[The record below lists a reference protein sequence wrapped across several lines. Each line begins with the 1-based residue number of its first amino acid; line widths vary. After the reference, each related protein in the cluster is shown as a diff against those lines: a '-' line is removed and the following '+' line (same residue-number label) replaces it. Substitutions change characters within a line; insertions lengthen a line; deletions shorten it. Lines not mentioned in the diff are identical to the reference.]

1 MSRRLAPENF
11 VAEKLAWH
19 QRIASDP
26 KISLPAKAVAGFI
39 LHDLNPCEGGA
50 WRGQE
55 SMAASLGV
63 SPRQLRRLLE
73 ELQTA
78 DYLDV
83 EVRRGRGRTNICRAT
98 VPDDAAETPQNR
110 SPMTDQT
117 REKRSQATAQTPE
130 KRTSA
135 TQKPVTGDRQYLYD
149 PIKKIRAAED
159 RRPDGG
165 AATLARLIPFA
176 QTDIR
181 QAVVQ
186 IAGEGA
192 AVSYLDHARW
202 EPDERRI
209 LCTSPTAFAR
219 LKDLVGRPLAARG
232 VSIGLQPRRPQ
243 RLAA

>member
-1 MSRRLAPENF
+1 MTRRLDPENF

-26 KISLPAKAVAGFI
+26 KISLQAKAVAGLI

-55 SMAASLGV
+55 SMATSLGV

-73 ELQTA
+73 ELKTA
-78 DYLDV
+78 NYLEI
-83 EVRRGRGRTNICRAT
+83 EVRKGRGRTNICRAT
-98 VPDDAAETPQNR
+98 LPYEKAETPQSR
-110 SPMTDQT
+110 SSAVDQT
-117 REKRSQATAQTPE
+117 REKRPLVTAQTPE

-135 TQKPVTGDRQYLYD
+135 TRKPVTSDRQYLYE
-149 PIKKIRAAED
+149 PIKRFRAAEN
-159 RRPDGG
+159 RRPDGSAG
-165 AATLARLIPFA
+165 TPARLIPFA

-219 LKDLVGRPLAARG
+219 LKDLVGTPLAARG
-232 VSIGLQPRRPQ
+232 VSIALQPCKSRQ
-243 RLAA
+243 LAA

>member
-19 QRIASDP
+19 QRIANDP
-26 KISLPAKAVAGFI
+26 KISLQAKAVAGFI
-39 LHDLNPCEGGA
+39 LHDLNPSEGGA

-55 SMAASLGV
+55 SMATSLGV

-78 DYLDV
+78 HYLEV

-98 VPDDAAETPQNR
+98 LPNEAAEVPQNQ
-110 SPMTDQT
+110 SSATDQT
-117 REKRSQATAQTPE
+117 AERRSQATAQTPE
-130 KRTSA
+130 NRTSA
-135 TQKPVTGDRQYLYD
+135 TLKPVTGDRQSLYE
-149 PIKKIRAAED
+149 PFKRS
-159 RRPDGG
+159 G
-165 AATLARLIPFA
+165 AAGTPARVAPFA
-176 QTDIR
+176 HADIR

-209 LCTSPTAFAR
+209 LCTSQTAFAR
-219 LKDLVGRPLAARG
+219 LKDLVGRPLAAKG
-232 VSIGLQPRRPQ
+232 VSIALQPSGPRQ
-243 RLAA
+243 LAA

>member
-1 MSRRLAPENF
+1 MSRRLDPENF

-19 QRIASDP
+19 QRIASNP
-26 KISLPAKAVAGFI
+26 TISLPAKAVAGFI

-55 SMAASLGV
+55 SMATSLGV
-63 SPRQLRRLLE
+63 SPRQLRRLIE

-78 DYLDV
+78 DYLEV

-98 VPDDAAETPQNR
+98 LPGEAIEAPQNR
-110 SPMTDQT
+110 SSATAPTL
-117 REKRSQATAQTPE
+117 EKRSPATVQTPE
-130 KRTSA
+130 NRTFA
-135 TQKPVTGDRQYLYD
+135 TRKPVTCGRQYLYD
-149 PIKKIRAAED
+149 PIKRFRAAES

-165 AATLARLIPFA
+165 AGTLARLAPFA
-176 QTDIR
+176 QADIR

-202 EPDERRI
+202 EPDDRRI
-209 LCTSPTAFAR
+209 LCTSRTAFDR
-219 LKDLVGRPLAARG
+219 LKDLVGSPLAAKG
-232 VSIGLQPRRPQ
+232 VSIALQPCDPR

>member
-26 KISLPAKAVAGFI
+26 KISLQAKAVAGFI

-55 SMAASLGV
+55 SMATSLGV

-98 VPDDAAETPQNR
+98 VPDEAAEAPKNR
-110 SPMTDQT
+110 TSATDQT
-117 REKRSQATAQTPE
+117 RERRTPATAQTPE
-130 KRTSA
+130 NRTSA
-135 TQKPVTGDRQYLYD
+135 TRKPVTGDRQYLYE
-149 PIKKIRAAED
+149 PIKRFRAAEN

-165 AATLARLIPFA
+165 AGAPAQLTPFA
-176 QTDIR
+176 QTEIR
-181 QAVVQ
+181 KAVVQ
-186 IAGEGA
+186 IAGESA

-209 LCTSPTAFAR
+209 LCTSRTAFAR
-219 LKDLVGRPLAARG
+219 LKDLVGRSLATRG
-232 VSIGLQPRRPQ
+232 VSIALQACGPRH
-243 RLAA
+243 LAA

>member
-1 MSRRLAPENF
+1 MTRRLDPENF
-11 VAEKLAWH
+11 IAEKLAWH

-26 KISLPAKAVAGFI
+26 TISLQAKAVAGFI

-55 SMAASLGV
+55 SMSASLGV

-73 ELQTA
+73 ELKTA
-78 DYLDV
+78 NYLEI
-83 EVRRGRGRTNICRAT
+83 EVRKGRGRTNICRAT
-98 VPDDAAETPQNR
+98 IPDETASSPQNR
-110 SPMTDQT
+110 SSATDQT
-117 REKRSQATAQTPE
+117 REKRPQATAETPE
-130 KRTSA
+130 NRTSA
-135 TQKPVTGDRQYLYD
+135 TRKPVTGDRQYLYE
-149 PIKKIRAAED
+149 PIKRFRAAES

-165 AATLARLIPFA
+165 AATPARLIPFA

-219 LKDLVGRPLAARG
+219 LKDLVGQPLAARG
-232 VSIGLQPRRPQ
+232 VSIGLQPRGPQ
-243 RLAA
+243 QLAA

>member
-26 KISLPAKAVAGFI
+26 KISLQAKAVAGFI
-39 LHDLNPCEGGA
+39 LHDLNPSEGGA

-55 SMAASLGV
+55 SMASSLGV

-78 DYLDV
+78 DYLEV
-83 EVRRGRGRTNICRAT
+83 EVRRGRGRTNICRAII
-98 VPDDAAETPQNR
+98 PGEAAETPKNR
-110 SPMTDQT
+110 SSATDQT
-117 REKRSQATAQTPE
+117 REKRSQATAQPSE
-130 KRTSA
+130 NRTSA
-135 TQKPVTGDRQYLYD
+135 TRKPVTGDRQYLYE
-149 PIKKIRAAED
+149 PIKRFRAAES
-159 RRPDGG
+159 RRPDSG
-165 AATLARLIPFA
+165 ATTPAQLIPFA
-176 QTDIR
+176 QADIR

-186 IAGEGA
+186 IAGEDA
-192 AVSYLDHARW
+192 AVSYLDRARW

-219 LKDLVGRPLAARG
+219 LKDRVGEPLAARG
-232 VSIGLQPRRPQ
+232 VSIALQPCGTRQ
-243 RLAA
+243 LAA

>member
-26 KISLPAKAVAGFI
+26 KISLQAKAVAGFI

-55 SMAASLGV
+55 SMATSLGV

-73 ELQTA
+73 ELRTA
-78 DYLDV
+78 DYLEV

-98 VPDDAAETPQNR
+98 VPDEAAEAPQNR
-110 SPMTDQT
+110 TSATDQT
-117 REKRSQATAQTPE
+117 REKRTQATAQTPE
-130 KRTSA
+130 NRTSA
-135 TQKPVTGDRQYLYD
+135 TRKPVTGDRQYLYE
-149 PIKKIRAAED
+149 PIKRFRDAGN

-165 AATLARLIPFA
+165 AGTPAQLIPFA
-176 QTDIR
+176 QTEIR
-181 QAVVQ
+181 KAVVQ

-202 EPDERRI
+202 EPDEQRI

-219 LKDLVGRPLAARG
+219 LKDLVGRPLAAIG
-232 VSIGLQPRRPQ
+232 VSIELQSCEPR

>member
-1 MSRRLAPENF
+1 MTRRLDPENF

-26 KISLPAKAVAGFI
+26 NISLQAKAVAGFI

-78 DYLDV
+78 DYLEV
-83 EVRRGRGRTNICRAT
+83 EVRKGRGRTNICRAT
-98 VPDDAAETPQNR
+98 LPNEAAEAPQNR
-110 SPMTDQT
+110 TSATDQT
-117 REKRSQATAQTPE
+117 REKRPRATAQRP
-130 KRTSA
+130 KNRTSA
-135 TQKPVTGDRQYLYD
+135 TRKPVTGDRQYLYE
-149 PIKKIRAAED
+149 PIKRFPAAES
-159 RRPDGG
+159 RRSDGG
-165 AATLARLIPFA
+165 TGTPARLIPFA
-176 QTDIR
+176 QSEIR

-192 AVSYLDHARW
+192 ALSYLDHAKW

-232 VSIGLQPRRPQ
+232 VSISFQPCGARQ
-243 RLAA
+243 LAA

>member
-1 MSRRLAPENF
+1 MSRHLAPKNF

-26 KISLPAKAVAGFI
+26 KISLQAKAVAGFI

-50 WRGQE
+50 WRGQD
-55 SMAASLGV
+55 SMATSLGV
-63 SPRQLRRLLE
+63 SPRQLRRLLD

-78 DYLDV
+78 GYLEV

-98 VPDDAAETPQNR
+98 LPGEAAKASQNR
-110 SPMTDQT
+110 SSATDQS
-117 REKRSQATAQTPE
+117 REKRSQATVQAP
-130 KRTSA
+130 KNRTSA
-135 TQKPVTGDRQYLYD
+135 TRKPVTGDRQYLYE
-149 PIKKIRAAED
+149 PIKRFRATES

-165 AATLARLIPFA
+165 VGTPARLIPFA
-176 QTDIR
+176 QADIR

-186 IAGEGA
+186 IAGEDA

-219 LKDLVGRPLAARG
+219 LKDRVGGPLAARG
-232 VSIGLQPRRPQ
+232 VSIALQPFSPQ
-243 RLAA
+243 QLAA

>member
-11 VAEKLAWH
+11 IAEKLTWH

-26 KISLPAKAVAGFI
+26 KISLQAKAVAGFI

-55 SMAASLGV
+55 SMATSLGV

-78 DYLDV
+78 DYLEV

-98 VPDDAAETPQNR
+98 FPGEVAEAPQNR
-110 SPMTDQT
+110 SSATDQT
-117 REKRSQATAQTPE
+117 REKRPQATTQRPE

-135 TQKPVTGDRQYLYD
+135 TRKPVTGDRQYLYE
-149 PIKKIRAAED
+149 PIKRFRAAES

-165 AATLARLIPFA
+165 AGTPARLLPFA

-219 LKDLVGRPLAARG
+219 LKDLVGRPLATRG
-232 VSIGLQPRRPQ
+232 VSIVLQPYEPR

>member
-1 MSRRLAPENF
+1 MSRLLDPENF

-26 KISLPAKAVAGFI
+26 KISLQAKAVAGFI
-39 LHDLNPCEGGA
+39 LHDLNPYEGGA

-55 SMAASLGV
+55 SMATSLGV
-63 SPRQLRRLLE
+63 SSRQLRRLID

-78 DYLDV
+78 DYLEV

-98 VPDDAAETPQNR
+98 LPDQVADGPQNWA
-110 SPMTDQT
+110 SATDQT
-117 REKRSQATAQTPE
+117 YENRTSATAQAAK

-135 TQKPVTGDRQYLYD
+135 TRKPVTGDRQYLYD
-149 PIKKIRAAED
+149 SIRRFRATES

-165 AATLARLIPFA
+165 VGTPARLIPFA

-192 AVSYLDHARW
+192 AVSYLDRARW

-209 LCTSPTAFAR
+209 LCTNRIAFTR
-219 LKDLVGRPLAARG
+219 LTDLVGEPLAARG
-232 VSIGLQPRRPQ
+232 VSIALQPRGARQ
-243 RLAA
+243 LAA

>member
-1 MSRRLAPENF
+1 MSRRLDPKNF

-19 QRIASDP
+19 QRIANDP
-26 KISLPAKAVAGFI
+26 KISLQAKAVAGFI

-55 SMAASLGV
+55 SMATSLGV

-78 DYLDV
+78 DYLEV

-98 VPDDAAETPQNR
+98 LPNEAAETPQNR
-110 SPMTDQT
+110 SSATDQT
-117 REKRSQATAQTPE
+117 REKRPQATAQAP
-130 KRTSA
+130 KNRTSA
-135 TQKPVTGDRQYLYD
+135 TRKPVTGDRQYLYE
-149 PIKKIRAAED
+149 PIKRFRAAESLRSD
-159 RRPDGG
+159 SGVG
-165 AATLARLIPFA
+165 TLARLVPFA

-192 AVSYLDHARW
+192 AVSYLDRARW

-209 LCTSPTAFAR
+209 LCTSPIAFTR
-219 LKDLVGRPLAARG
+219 LTDLVGEPLAARG
-232 VSIGLQPRRPQ
+232 VSIALQPCGARQ
-243 RLAA
+243 LAA

>member
-1 MSRRLAPENF
+1 MSRRLDPENF

-26 KISLPAKAVAGFI
+26 TISLQAKAVAGFI

-55 SMAASLGV
+55 SMSTSLGV
-63 SPRQLRRLLE
+63 SPRQLRRLLD

-78 DYLDV
+78 DYLEV

-98 VPDDAAETPQNR
+98 VPDEAADAPQNR
-110 SPMTDQT
+110 SSAADQT
-117 REKRSQATAQTPE
+117 HEKRPQATAQTPE
-130 KRTSA
+130 KRTSG
-135 TQKPVTGDRQYLYD
+135 TRKPVTGDRQYLYE
-149 PIKKIRAAED
+149 PISNFRAAES
-159 RRPDGG
+159 RRHDVG
-165 AATLARLIPFA
+165 AGTPARLLPFA
-176 QTDIR
+176 QADIR
-181 QAVVQ
+181 KAVVQ

-209 LCTSPTAFAR
+209 LCSSATAFAR
-219 LKDLVGRPLAARG
+219 LKDLVGRPLATRG
-232 VSIGLQPRRPQ
+232 VSIALQPCEPRQ
-243 RLAA
+243 LAA

>member
-26 KISLPAKAVAGFI
+26 KISLQAKAVAGFI

-55 SMAASLGV
+55 SMATSLGV

-78 DYLDV
+78 DYLEV

-98 VPDDAAETPQNR
+98 LPGEVAEAPQN
-110 SPMTDQT
+110 
-117 REKRSQATAQTPE
+117 
-130 KRTSA
+130 RTSA
-135 TQKPVTGDRQYLYD
+135 TRKPVTGDRQYLYE
-149 PIKKIRAAED
+149 PIKRFRAAEN

-165 AATLARLIPFA
+165 AGTPARLLPFA

-209 LCTSPTAFAR
+209 LCTSQTAFAR
-219 LKDLVGRPLAARG
+219 LKDLVGRPLAAKG
-232 VSIGLQPRRPQ
+232 VSIALQPCRPRQ
-243 RLAA
+243 LAA

>member
-11 VAEKLAWH
+11 IAEKLAWH

-26 KISLPAKAVAGFI
+26 KISLQAKAVAGLI
-39 LHDLNPCEGGA
+39 LHDLNPREGGA

-55 SMAASLGV
+55 SMATSLGV
-63 SPRQLRRLLE
+63 SPRQLRRLLD

-78 DYLDV
+78 DYLEV

-98 VPDDAAETPQNR
+98 VPDEAAEAPQSR
-110 SPMTDQT
+110 TSATDQPL
-117 REKRSQATAQTPE
+117 EKRTRATAQTPE

-135 TQKPVTGDRQYLYD
+135 TRKPVTGDRQYLYE
-149 PIKKIRAAED
+149 PIKRFRAAES
-159 RRPDGG
+159 RRPKGG
-165 AATLARLIPFA
+165 AGTPARVVPFA
-176 QTDIR
+176 QADIR
-181 QAVVQ
+181 RVVVQ

-192 AVSYLDHARW
+192 AVSYLDHAKW
-202 EPDERRI
+202 EPDDRRI

-219 LKDLVGRPLAARG
+219 LKDLVGRPLATRG
-232 VSIGLQPRRPQ
+232 VSISLKPCGAR

>member
-26 KISLPAKAVAGFI
+26 KISLQAKAVAGFI

-63 SPRQLRRLLE
+63 SPRQLRRLLD

-78 DYLDV
+78 DYLEV

-98 VPDDAAETPQNR
+98 VPDDAAATPQNR
-110 SPMTDQT
+110 SSTTDQT
-117 REKRSQATAQTPE
+117 REKRTQATAQTPE
-130 KRTSA
+130 NRSPVTR
-135 TQKPVTGDRQYLYD
+135 KPVTGDRQYLYE
-149 PIKKIRAAED
+149 PIKRFRAAES

-165 AATLARLIPFA
+165 AGTPARVIPFA

-192 AVSYLDHARW
+192 AVSYLDHAKW
-202 EPDERRI
+202 EPDEQRI
-209 LCTSPTAFAR
+209 LCSNRIALTR
-219 LKDLVGRPLAARG
+219 LQHLVGRRLAAKG
-232 VSIGLQPRRPQ
+232 VSIALQPREPR

>member
-1 MSRRLAPENF
+1 MSRSLDPENF

-26 KISLPAKAVAGFI
+26 KISLQAKAVAGFI

-55 SMAASLGV
+55 SMATSLGV
-63 SPRQLRRLLE
+63 SPRQLRRLLD
-73 ELQTA
+73 ELKTSN
-78 DYLDV
+78 YLEI
-83 EVRRGRGRTNICRAT
+83 EVRKGRGRTNICRAIL
-98 VPDDAAETPQNR
+98 PDGAAEVPQNR
-110 SPMTDQT
+110 SSATDQT
-117 REKRSQATAQTPE
+117 REKRPLATAQTPE

-135 TQKPVTGDRQYLYD
+135 TRKPVTGDRQYLYE
-149 PIKKIRAAED
+149 PIKRFRDVES

-165 AATLARLIPFA
+165 AGTPARLIPFA
-176 QTDIR
+176 QTEIR
-181 QAVVQ
+181 KTVVQ

-209 LCTSPTAFAR
+209 LCASATAFAR
-219 LKDLVGRPLAARG
+219 LKDLVGRPLAAQG
-232 VSIGLQPRRPQ
+232 VSIALQPCGPRQ
-243 RLAA
+243 LAA

>member
-1 MSRRLAPENF
+1 MSRRLDPEHF

-39 LHDLNPCEGGA
+39 LHDLNACEGGA

-55 SMAASLGV
+55 SMATSLGV
-63 SPRQLRRLLE
+63 SPRQLRRLLD

-78 DYLDV
+78 DYLEI
-83 EVRRGRGRTNICRAT
+83 EVRKGRGRTNICRAT
-98 VPDDAAETPQNR
+98 VPNEAAEAPQKR
-110 SPMTDQT
+110 SSATDQT
-117 REKRSQATAQTPE
+117 REKRPQATAQTPE
-130 KRTSA
+130 SRTSA
-135 TQKPVTGDRQYLYD
+135 PRKPVTGDRQYLYE
-149 PIKKIRAAED
+149 PVKRLRAAES

-165 AATLARLIPFA
+165 TGTPARLIPFA

-181 QAVVQ
+181 QTVVQ

-232 VSIGLQPRRPQ
+232 VSIGLQPRGPEQ
-243 RLAA
+243 LAA

>member
-1 MSRRLAPENF
+1 MSRRLDPENF
-11 VAEKLAWH
+11 AAEKLAWH
-19 QRIASDP
+19 QRIARDP
-26 KISLPAKAVAGFI
+26 KISRQAKAAAGLI

-50 WRGQE
+50 WRSQE

-78 DYLDV
+78 DYLEI

-98 VPDDAAETPQNR
+98 VPDEAAEAPENR
-110 SPMTDQT
+110 SSATDQT
-117 REKRSQATAQTPE
+117 REKRPQATAQTSE

-135 TQKPVTGDRQYLYD
+135 TRKPVTGDRQSLYE
-149 PIKKIRAAED
+149 PIKRFRAAES

-165 AATLARLIPFA
+165 AGTPARLIPFA

-186 IAGEGA
+186 IAGGRRGGKLLGSRQMGARRTAHRLHHPDSLHSTEGA
-192 AVSYLDHARW
+192 RGRAAGGERGIHRTAV
-202 EPDERRI
+202 
-209 LCTSPTAFAR
+209 
-219 LKDLVGRPLAARG
+219 
-232 VSIGLQPRRPQ
+232 Q
-243 RLAA
+243 

>member
-26 KISLPAKAVAGFI
+26 KISLQAKAVAGFI

-50 WRGQE
+50 WRGQG
-55 SMAASLGV
+55 SMATSLGV

-98 VPDDAAETPQNR
+98 VPDEAAEAPKNR
-110 SPMTDQT
+110 TSATDQT
-117 REKRSQATAQTPE
+117 REKRTPATAQTPE
-130 KRTSA
+130 NRTSA
-135 TQKPVTGDRQYLYD
+135 TRKPVTGDRQYLYE
-149 PIKKIRAAED
+149 PIKRFRAAEN

-165 AATLARLIPFA
+165 AGTPAQLVPFA
-176 QTDIR
+176 QTEIR
-181 QAVVQ
+181 KAVVQ

-219 LKDLVGRPLAARG
+219 LKDLVGRPLATRG
-232 VSIGLQPRRPQ
+232 VSIALQACGPRQ
-243 RLAA
+243 LAA

>member
-19 QRIASDP
+19 QRISSDP
-26 KISLPAKAVAGFI
+26 KISLQAKAVAGFI

-73 ELQTA
+73 ELQAA
-78 DYLDV
+78 DYLEV

-98 VPDDAAETPQNR
+98 LPGETAEAPQNR
-110 SPMTDQT
+110 SSATDQT
-117 REKRSQATAQTPE
+117 HEERTQATAQTPAN
-130 KRTSA
+130 RTSA
-135 TQKPVTGDRQYLYD
+135 TRKPVTGDRQYLYE
-149 PIKKIRAAED
+149 PIKRFRAAES

-165 AATLARLIPFA
+165 AGTPARLLPFA

-181 QAVVQ
+181 QAVVK

-192 AVSYLDHARW
+192 AVSYLDRARW

-209 LCTSPTAFAR
+209 LCTSRTAFDR
-219 LKDLVGRPLAARG
+219 LKYLVGRTLGEKG
-232 VSIGLQPRRPQ
+232 VSIALATHEARE
-243 RLAA
+243 LAA

>member
-11 VAEKLAWH
+11 VAKKLAWH

-26 KISLPAKAVAGFI
+26 KISLQAKAVAGFI

-73 ELQTA
+73 ELKTA
-78 DYLDV
+78 NYLDI
-83 EVRRGRGRTNICRAT
+83 EVRKGRGRTNICRAT
-98 VPDDAAETPQNR
+98 LPDGAAEAPQNR
-110 SPMTDQT
+110 PSVTDQT
-117 REKRSQATAQTPE
+117 REKRPQATGQTPE
-130 KRTSA
+130 NRTSA
-135 TQKPVTGDRQYLYD
+135 TRKPVTGDRQYLYD
-149 PIKKIRAAED
+149 PIKRFRAAES

-165 AATLARLIPFA
+165 AGTPARLIPFA

-192 AVSYLDHARW
+192 AISYLDHARW
-202 EPDERRI
+202 EPDDRRI
-209 LCTSPTAFAR
+209 LCSSPTAFAR
-219 LKDLVGRPLAARG
+219 LKALVGRPLAMRG
-232 VSIGLQPRRPQ
+232 VSIALQPCGPRQ
-243 RLAA
+243 LAA

>member
-26 KISLPAKAVAGFI
+26 KISLQAKAVAGFI

-55 SMAASLGV
+55 SMATSLGV
-63 SPRQLRRLLE
+63 SPRQLRRHLKDLQAAGYLE
-73 ELQTA
+73 
-78 DYLDV
+78 V
-83 EVRRGRGRTNICRAT
+83 EVRRGCGRTNICRAT
-98 VPDDAAETPQNR
+98 LPGEAAKAQQNR
-110 SPMTDQT
+110 SSATDQT
-117 REKRSQATAQTPE
+117 HEKRTQATTQTPE
-130 KRTSA
+130 NRTSA
-135 TQKPVTGDRQYLYD
+135 TRKPVTGDRQYLYE
-149 PIKKIRAAED
+149 PIKRFRATES

-165 AATLARLIPFA
+165 AGTPARLLPFA

-181 QAVVQ
+181 QAVVK

-192 AVSYLDHARW
+192 AVSYLDRARW

-209 LCTSPTAFAR
+209 LCTSPIAFTR
-219 LKDLVGRPLAARG
+219 LTDLVGEPLAARG
-232 VSIGLQPRRPQ
+232 VSIALQPCGARQ
-243 RLAA
+243 LAA